1 MKTKQLSCNPNPK
14 RSERGQSMVVV
25 AVSLAALLLLVVGGA
40 FITMA
45 FFTSSA
51 VTDPD
56 QGVLFG
62 LIEPEDVTGVMEE
75 TIASPTAT
83 PSLGAIVGN
92 QVYLVDPVGVNTL
105 NLSVSP

>member
-1 MKTKQLSCNPNPK
+1 MKTTQLSCSPK

-25 AVSLAALLLLVVGGA
+25 AVSLAALLLLVVGAA

-45 FFTSSA
+45 FFTSTA
-51 VTDPD
+51 VSDPE
-56 QGVLFG
+56 QGMFFG
-62 LIEPEDVTGVMEE
+62 MIEPEDVSGVMEE

-92 QVYLVDPVGVNTL
+92 QVYLVDPVGVNML
-105 NLSVSP
+105 ESSVAP